1 MKIYLTGGGSGG
13 HFFPLIAVARA
24 LREVSQEEK
33 MVSLDLIYAAPEPYD
48 KALLVQEDIKYR
60 YIPAGKVRRYF
71 SFWNFTDFFKT
82 GFGFIIAILRVF
94 LDFPDVIFSKGG
106 YASFPI
112 LLAARIFRIPLIIH
126 ESDVVPGKINDWAK
140 SFADKIAISFAESL
154 SYFPEEK
161 TALAGNPVR
170 KEILGGS
177 EEESR
182 AIFNLEPNLP
192 IIFVI
197 GGSQGA
203 QRINDAILD
212 ALENLVKNY
221 QIIHQAGSNNFQE
234 VKKRTDYVLDKSDF
248 KSRYHLFGFL
258 DEGAMR
264 GAGLICDLIIARAG
278 AGAIFEIAA
287 WGKPSILIPL
297 SNSAQDHQR
306 ENAYAYA
313 RTGASEVIEEENL
326 TKNLLVFQIDKI
338 IKDKIAREKMASAA
352 GSFARIDAAEKIARE
367 ILKLGLEHS
376 K

>member
-24 LREVSQEEK
+24 LREISQEEK
-33 MVSLDLIYAAPEPYD
+33 MVSLNLIYAAPEPYD
-48 KALLVQEDIKYR
+48 KALLAQEDIKYR
-60 YIPAGKVRRYF
+60 YIPAGKIRRYF

-106 YASFPI
+106 YASFPV

-126 ESDVVPGKINDWAK
+126 ESDVVPGRINDWAK
-140 SFADKIAISFAESL
+140 NFADKIAISFAESL
-154 SYFPEEK
+154 NYFPEEK

-203 QRINDAILD
+203 QRINNAILD
-212 ALENLVKNY
+212 ALENLIKNY
-221 QIIHQAGSNNFQE
+221 QIIHQAGDNNLSE
-234 VKKRTDYVLDKSDF
+234 VKKRADYILDKNNL

-258 DEGAMR
+258 DEGEMR
-264 GAGLICDLIIARAG
+264 SAGFICDLIIARAG
-278 AGAIFEIAA
+278 SGAIFEIAA

-297 SNSAQDHQR
+297 AGAAQDHQR

-313 RTGASEVIEEENL
+313 RTGACEIIEEENL

-338 IKDKIAREKMASAA
+338 INDKIKREKMVSAA
-352 GSFARIDAAEKIARE
+352 GSFAKIDAAEKIARE

>member
-1 MKIYLTGGGSGG
+1 MKIYLVGGGTGG

-24 LREVSQEEK
+24 LRKIGQEEK
-33 MVSLDLIYAAPEPYD
+33 MISLELIYAAPSPYD
-48 KALLVQEDIKYR
+48 KTLLVQEDIKYR

-82 GFGFIIAILRVF
+82 GFGFVIAIFRVF

-126 ESDVVPGKINDWAK
+126 ESDVVPGRINDWAK
-140 SFADKIAISFAESL
+140 NFADKIAISFAESL

-177 EEESR
+177 KEESA
-182 AIFNLEPNLP
+182 AIFGLEPNLP
-192 IIFVI
+192 TILVI

-203 QRINDAILD
+203 QRMNDAILD
-212 ALENLVKNY
+212 ALESLLKNY
-221 QIIHQAGSNNFQE
+221 QIVHQAGSNNFQE
-234 VKKRTDYVLDKSDF
+234 VKKRTDYILDKNDF
-248 KSRYHLFGFL
+248 KSRYHLSGFL

-264 GAGLICDLIIARAG
+264 GAGFISDLIVARAG

-297 SNSAQDHQR
+297 RDSAQNHQR

-313 RTGASEVIEEENL
+313 RAGAAEVIEEENL

-338 IKDKIAREKMASAA
+338 INDKVAREKMVGAA
-352 GSFARIDAAEKIARE
+352 FSFAKIDAAEKIARE
-367 ILKLGLEHS
+367 ILKLGLKHAQ
-376 K
+376 

>member
-1 MKIYLTGGGSGG
+1 MRIYLTGGGSGG

-24 LREVSQEEK
+24 LREISQEEK

-48 KALLVQEDIKYR
+48 KTLLVQEDIKYR
-60 YIPAGKVRRYF
+60 YVPAGKVRRYF

-140 SFADKIAISFAESL
+140 NFADKIAISFAESL

-161 TALAGNPVR
+161 TALAGNPIR
-170 KEILGGS
+170 KEVLGGS

-182 AIFNLEPNLP
+182 AIFGLEPNLP
-192 IIFVI
+192 IILVI

-212 ALENLVKNY
+212 ALENLVKNC
-221 QIIHQAGSNNFQE
+221 QIIHQAGGNNFNE
-234 VKKRTDYVLDKSDF
+234 IKKRTDYILDKNDF

-264 GAGLICDLIIARAG
+264 GAGFISDLIIARAG

-297 SNSAQDHQR
+297 AGSAQDHQR

-338 IKDKIAREKMASAA
+338 INDKIKREKMVSAA
-352 GSFARIDAAEKIARE
+352 GSFAKIDAAEKIARE